1 MSAVLCR
8 TMSAR
13 PVCAPQ
19 GAAAPKVAF
28 EIAPIR
34 SLTQDEVSRLAAI
47 EARAAAL
54 AAVADQA
61 APLDALRAIEAVV
74 ARA

>member
-13 PVCAPQ
+13 PVSATQ
-19 GAAAPKVAF
+19 GAAAPRVAF
-28 EIAPIR
+28 ETAPIR
-34 SLTQDEVSRLAAI
+34 SLSQEELSRLAAI

-54 AAVADQA
+54 AAVADHA
-61 APLDALRAIEAVV
+61 APLDMLRPIEAAA
-74 ARA
+74 ARE